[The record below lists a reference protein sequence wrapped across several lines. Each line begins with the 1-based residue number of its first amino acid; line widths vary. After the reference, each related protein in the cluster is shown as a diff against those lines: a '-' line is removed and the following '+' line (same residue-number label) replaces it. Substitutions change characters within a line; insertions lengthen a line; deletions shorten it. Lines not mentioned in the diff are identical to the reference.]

1 MFCFYQMTTLMSR
14 TIYPTSNLYLEHV
27 LKIQCLLE
35 LNMSSENN
43 TVRKIISKMRKMF
56 DKYMKQYNIIL
67 AMDDVFDP
75 KIKIRI

>member
-1 MFCFYQMTTLMSR
+1 MSR

>member
-1 MFCFYQMTTLMSR
+1 MTTLMSR

>member
-1 MFCFYQMTTLMSR
+1 MFVR
-14 TIYPTSNLYLEHV
+14 
-27 LKIQCLLE
+27 

-43 TVRKIISKMRKMF
+43 TVRKIISKMRKKF

-75 KIKIRI
+75 KDKNQNLEPLL